1 MFKNENKGS
10 INTFKLEMKKKTAN
24 FEEGNKSFHCKCNV
38 TSIAMGVTRTNGQS
52 HNIAK
57 SWILT
62 NRTPEPRSTND
73 FSNLLLESLRFA
85 NLLKEKC

>member
-1 MFKNENKGS
+1 MFKNEKKGS
-10 INTFKLEMKKKTAN
+10 INTFKLEMKKKTTN
-24 FEEGNKSFHCKCNV
+24 FEEGNESFHRKCNV
-38 TSIAMGVTRTNGQS
+38 TIATGVTRTNGQS

-73 FSNLLLESLRFA
+73 FSNLLLQSLRFA
-85 NLLKEKC
+85 NLRKEKC